1 MNRRIYLDKQHR
13 EAYRALAATAAQVR
27 AAAADAGLDRRLM
40 ELVNLR
46 ISQLNGCAY
55 CLDLHTRQ
63 ALEAGE
69 EPRRLAVL
77 PAWRDTEVFSDT
89 ERAALAL
96 AEAVTDLPPR
106 AEREEA
112 FTGLRAGLTDDQFSV
127 ISWAAVTMNA
137 FNRVSIVS
145 GHPVRAD
152 KPAR

>member
-1 MNRRIYLDKQHR
+1 MSRIFIDKQHR
-13 EAYRALAATAAQVR
+13 ETYRALADTAAQVR
-27 AAAADAGLDRRLM
+27 EAAAAAGLDRILM

-69 EPRRLAVL
+69 SPRRLAVL

-96 AEAVTDLPPR
+96 AEAVTELPPR
-106 AEREEA
+106 AVREQA
-112 FTGLRAGLTDDQFSV
+112 FAALREGLSDEQFSV

-145 GHPVRAD
+145 GHPVKAD